1 MTQPLYEQLLR
12 SYFGKNAV
20 LYTRTPSGKGV
31 VNHVQNGTGQICCV
45 CKTEIRS
52 AFVRCQCVTDSRVT
66 RSLSMCPHAAHIGC
80 LLLSPGALLF
90 APHLTVLAGSVTNT

>member
-31 VNHVQNGTGQICCV
+31 VNHMQNGTGQICCV

-52 AFVRCQCVTDSRVT
+52 AFVRCQYVRDSRVT
-66 RSLSMCPHAAHIGC
+66 RSLSTCSHAAHIGC
-80 LLLSPGALLF
+80 LLLSPGALLV
-90 APHLTVLAGSVTNT
+90 APHLTVLAGSGVNT